1 MKRFLWLD
9 LTETIHLVLTFVAIG
24 AMIAVAL

>member
-1 MKRFLWLD
+1 MRPLLLD
-9 LTETIHLVLTFVAIG
+9 RTEAVCLILTFVAIG